1 MRVDQVLH
9 WLCLVKSRSQAT
21 RGCREGR
28 ILVGGQRVRPSR
40 EIRAQEEI
48 ALRGLVG
55 DRVRVIRIERV
66 PDRQQSRKDAPDF
79 YTLVREDPW
88 DPTGLP
94 EESPDR
100 TAEP

>member
-28 ILVGGQRVRPSR
+28 ILVSGERVRPSR
-40 EIRAQEEI
+40 EIRAQDEI
-48 ALRGLVG
+48 TLRGLVG
-55 DRVRVIRIERV
+55 EKLRVIRIERV
-66 PDRQQSRKDAPDF
+66 PDRQQSRKDAPDY
-79 YTLVREDPW
+79 YTLIREEPW
-88 DPTGLP
+88 IAAGRPNEP
-94 EESPDR
+94 PDW

>member
-1 MRVDQVLH
+1 MRIDQVLH

-28 ILVGGQRVRPSR
+28 ILVGGEQVRPAK
-40 EIRAQEEI
+40 EIRAQDEI

-55 DRVRVIRIERV
+55 DKVRVIRIEQV
-66 PDRQQSRKDAPDF
+66 PDRQQSRKDASDF
-79 YTLVREDPW
+79 YTVIREEPW
-88 DPTGLP
+88 DPIGRA
-94 EESPDR
+94 DG